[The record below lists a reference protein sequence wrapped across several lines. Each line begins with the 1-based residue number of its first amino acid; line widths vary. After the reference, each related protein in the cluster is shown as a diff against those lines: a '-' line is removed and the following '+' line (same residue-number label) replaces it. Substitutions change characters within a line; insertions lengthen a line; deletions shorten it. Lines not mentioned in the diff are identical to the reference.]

1 MKINEEITIKKQL
14 HPKRKSSPI
23 TNDNQYI
30 IEADNIDFRIAEID
44 GRWELYD
51 GTINSVIGVFEK
63 SREAINEAIAIILN
77 S

>member
-1 MKINEEITIKKQL
+1 MKIDEKITIKKQL
-14 HPKRKSSPI
+14 HPDRRLSQI

-30 IEADNIDFRIAEID
+30 IEADNTDFRIAEIN

-51 GTINSVIGVFEK
+51 GIIKSVIGFYRE
-63 SREAINEAIAIILN
+63 SEEAINEAIAIILN